1 MRSVLRHI
9 VLFLLPLALTAN
21 AGDYDSV
28 EKVTQR
34 MSDKILDAIEGV
46 WQFTGEDGALVA
58 IEKDPTTT
66 GLPSYKMIVID
77 SPQRA
82 LLPGSVMAKIH
93 STVKPDT
100 FEADIFTHFN
110 LSSMNLDRPKKF
122 ILTLKNARLTI
133 KPVKAKLSVNL
144 LRLIPYAYRLGL
156 SYRDHRPDDL
166 DGCVRIF
173 PVPPQPSNP
182 VYL

>member
-1 MRSVLRHI
+1 MRSALRHI
-9 VLFLLPLALTAN
+9 ALFLLPLALAAN

-34 MSDKILDAIEGV
+34 MSDKILNAIEGV
-46 WQFTGEDGALVA
+46 WQFTGEEGAIVA
-58 IEKDPTTT
+58 IEKDPTAT

-82 LLPGSVMAKIH
+82 LLPGSLMAKIR

-100 FEADIFTHFN
+100 FEADIFTHFS
-110 LSSMNLDRPKKF
+110 LSSMSLNSPKKF
-122 ILTLKNARLTI
+122 ILTLKNSRLTI

-173 PVPPQPSNP
+173 PAPSQPSNP

>member
-1 MRSVLRHI
+1 MRSALRHI
-9 VLFLLPLALTAN
+9 ALFLLPLALTAN

-46 WQFTGEDGALVA
+46 WQFTGDDGAIVA
-58 IEKDPTTT
+58 IEKDPTAT
-66 GLPSYKMIVID
+66 GLPAYKMIVID

-82 LLPGSVMAKIH
+82 LLPGSLMAKIQ

-100 FEADIFTHFN
+100 FEADIFTHFS
-110 LSSMNLDRPKKF
+110 LSSMSLGGTKKF
-122 ILTLKNARLTI
+122 ILTLKNSRLTI

-173 PVPPQPSNP
+173 PAPSQPSNP